1 MHKCFSFLI
10 AVALAAP
17 TLSLA
22 QSSKEDDRLKDSTD
36 VLRAVLGDPDK
47 GIPHKILDKSE
58 CVIVYPAVKKAAF
71 VFGASYGRGVA
82 TCRTGAEYNG
92 PWGPP
97 AMFALE
103 GASFGLQA
111 GGQATDFV
119 LLVMNQTGA
128 ASVLKSKVK
137 IGADASAAA
146 GPVGRNASAETDAVM
161 TAQILSWSRA
171 KGVFAGV
178 SLSGSTMRSDDGA
191 NKNLYGKDLSATEI
205 VRGDKVKTTPA
216 GEPLLKLLDETSPK
230 HME

>member
-47 GIPHKILDKSE
+47 GIPDKSE

-230 HME
+230 HAE